1 MTAKSPVST
10 IVASVFLVQAQV
22 YLEYLR
28 YLLIS
33 AASIL
38 RTNVFWSAVRL
49 QTPTRV

>member
-1 MTAKSPVST
+1 MNAKSPVST
-10 IVASVFLVQAQV
+10 IVASVFLVQARV

-33 AASIL
+33 AASLL
-38 RTNVFWSAVRL
+38 RTNVFWSAERL